1 MKLYLCTRLLPFLLA
16 LSLAACDQKSPQD
29 ASGET
34 IIKIGSAFP
43 LTGPQSH
50 LGEDH
55 ENGVRMAI
63 DDLNATGVVI
73 GGQKVKLLL
82 VSEDDQSDPK
92 TATIVAQ
99 KLVDQQVKGVIG
111 HYNSGASIP
120 ASRIYSEAGIPQISP
135 SSTAIAYTAQ
145 GFKTAFR
152 VMTNDLQQG
161 KVLGEFAAG
170 EMGARKLAIIDDR
183 TAYGQGLAGE
193 VEKSARAAG
202 AEIVAHEYTTDK
214 STDFLAI
221 LTSIKAKSPDVVFY
235 GGMDVQ
241 AGPMVK
247 QMRSLGLSAKFLGGD
262 GMQSAEF
269 LKLAG
274 RDADGVT
281 ASTPGLPVGQMQNGK
296 SFEEKFTAQYGKV
309 QNYAPYAYDAVM
321 VLVEAMQKAGSAEP
335 EKYLPVLMQ
344 TDRNGVTGQISFDE
358 KGDIKG
364 GAVTLYRAQDGAWVP
379 LETLGGAQDQAGSVA
394 TDTP

>member
-1 MKLYLCTRLLPFLLA
+1 VKSFLSLVLLPLVLA
-16 LSLAACDQKSPQD
+16 FSIAACDQKSPQD

-34 IIKIGSAFP
+34 DIKIGSAFP
-43 LTGPQSH
+43 LTGRQAH

-63 DDLNATGVVI
+63 DELNAKGVMI
-73 GGQKVKLLL
+73 NGAKVRLELL
-82 VSEDDQSDPK
+82 SEDDQSDPK

-99 KLVDQQVKGVIG
+99 KLVDQEVKGVIG

-120 ASRIYSEAGIPQISP
+120 ASRVYSEAGIPQISP

-152 VMTNDLQQG
+152 VMTNDAQQG

-170 EMGARKLAIIDDR
+170 ETDAEKVAVKVAIIDDR
-183 TAYGQGLAGE
+183 TAYGQGLADQ
-193 VEKSARAAG
+193 VEKSAKAAG
-202 AEIVAHEYTTDK
+202 AEIVAHEYTTDR

-221 LTSIKAKSPDVVFY
+221 LTSLKAKNPDVVFY

-241 AGPMVK
+241 AGPMIK
-247 QMRSLGLSAKFLGGD
+247 QMRSLGLTAKFLGGD
-262 GMQSAEF
+262 GMQSNEFVKIAGADAEG
-269 LKLAG
+269 AM
-274 RDADGVT
+274 
-281 ASTPGLPVGQMQNGK
+281 ASTPGLPISDMQNGK
-296 SFEEKFTAQYGKV
+296 DFEEKFNAQYGKV

-335 EKYLPVLMQ
+335 EKYLPVLMK
-344 TDRNGVTGQISFDE
+344 TDRNGVTGQIRFDE
-358 KGDIKG
+358 KGDIRG
-364 GAVTLYRAQDGAWVP
+364 GAVTLYRVQDGQWVP
-379 LETLGGAQDQAGSVA
+379 LDMHGEVVK
-394 TDTP
+394 TDKP